1 MNLMGM
7 GMGEC
12 RLPLVG
18 LSEKNRETLKAEL
31 EKLREQIQNIE

>member
-31 EKLREQIQNIE
+31 AKHGLI